1 MIYNIDSF
9 ADFVTNTSHEE
20 RFLHNRTTLV
30 YEDNQRTSRLRC
42 VEKNRIIQAVC
53 CERKDSDMIRD
64 VRDQVFLVPVPVIPS
79 SIGPGPNPGAF
90 SFSGFRFGPDKVLF
104 FGPGPGPVPVKFYFL
119 VPVPVP
125 VPLTLYFLV
134 PVPADREFF
143 HRFFPVGS
151 KKNS

>member
-1 MIYNIDSF
+1 MFRMIYNIDSF

-53 CERKDSDMIRD
+53 CERKGSDMIRD

-79 SIGPGPNPGAF
+79 SIGPGPNPSAF
-90 SFSGFRFGPDKVLF
+90 NFSGSRFGPGKVLF
-104 FGPGPGPVPVKFYFL
+104 FVPS
-119 VPVPVP
+119 P
-125 VPLTLYFLV
+125 
-134 PVPADREFF
+134 
-143 HRFFPVGS
+143 S
-151 KKNS
+151 